1 MNLIP
6 YHSETIVSS
15 LARQEVL
22 GHLMRVTREV
32 NYLDSRSQQD
42 QAIQFNGLI
51 GQEKFRISRAIRKGE
66 TFLPLIEGKVEST
79 PRGSIIFLSFR
90 LFPVAIFFL
99 VFWSVVL
106 ITFSFFYFFA
116 LENFQN
122 ALICLG
128 LAFVNYALCL
138 FFFHRQVKISREIF
152 HQLINFHLKDKD

>member
-6 YHSETIVSS
+6 FHSETIVSS

-66 TFLPLIEGKVEST
+66 TFLPLIE
-79 PRGSIIFLSFR
+79 
-90 LFPVAIFFL
+90 
-99 VFWSVVL
+99 
-106 ITFSFFYFFA
+106 
-116 LENFQN
+116 
-122 ALICLG
+122 
-128 LAFVNYALCL
+128 
-138 FFFHRQVKISREIF
+138 
-152 HQLINFHLKDKD
+152 